1 MPATYTLFG
10 LVADGLC
17 SLFWVIF
24 ISFLLGYAAL
34 SLCLPDLGLMLDH
47 SGLCQ
52 RHVGLMLNHFGV
64 FCGFVGFCWARVGTI
79 LALSWATLGHGGTIL
94 GHVEPFRAILGAVL
108 SMQGVCKKHREY
120 RQKIHFL
127 VSLLMVFAP
136 FFGLCL
142 FLSFGVCCT

>member
-1 MPATYTLFG
+1 M
-10 LVADGLC
+10 
-17 SLFWVIF
+17 F

-79 LALSWATLGHGGTIL
+79 LALSWATLVYVGTFR
-94 GHVEPFRAILGAVL
+94 GHVGSMLG
-108 SMQGVCKKHREY
+108 SC
-120 RQKIHFL
+120 
-127 VSLLMVFAP
+127 
-136 FFGLCL
+136 
-142 FLSFGVCCT
+142 

>member
-1 MPATYTLFG
+1 M
-10 LVADGLC
+10 
-17 SLFWVIF
+17 F

-79 LALSWATLGHGGTIL
+79 LALSWATLGYGGTIL
-94 GHVEPFRAILGAVL
+94 L
-108 SMQGVCKKHREY
+108 SHFGLFLELFCPCKAFARNTVNTSK
-120 RQKIHFL
+120 KLIHFL

-136 FFGLCL
+136 FSGI
-142 FLSFGVCCT
+142 

>member
-1 MPATYTLFG
+1 M
-10 LVADGLC
+10 
-17 SLFWVIF
+17 F

-79 LALSWATLGHGGTIL
+79 LALSRATLGDGGTIL
-94 GHVEPFRAILGAVL
+94 G
-108 SMQGVCKKHREY
+108 SC
-120 RQKIHFL
+120 
-127 VSLLMVFAP
+127 
-136 FFGLCL
+136 
-142 FLSFGVCCT
+142 